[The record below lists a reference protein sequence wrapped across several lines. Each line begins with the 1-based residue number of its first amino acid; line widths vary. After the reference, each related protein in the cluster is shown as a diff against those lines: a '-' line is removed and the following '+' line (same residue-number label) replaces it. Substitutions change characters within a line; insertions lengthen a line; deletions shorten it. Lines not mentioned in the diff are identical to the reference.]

1 MGVLTQEQK
10 DGFWRDGCLVVPN
23 AVSPDLLARLRAE
36 IAGWVEQSRA
46 HTKPFGPPCV
56 DGRPRFDM
64 GKFACSR
71 ACGPAPGLASEHPD
85 AGLPKTGTARGDS

>member
-10 DGFWRDGCLVVPN
+10 DAFWRDGCLVVPN

-46 HTKPFGPPCV
+46 H
-56 DGRPRFDM
+56 
-64 GKFACSR
+64 R
-71 ACGPAPGLASEHPD
+71 AREAGAECPAPFAGRRGGGLNA
-85 AGLPKTGTARGDS
+85 

>member
-10 DGFWRDGCLVVPN
+10 DAFWRDGCLVVPN

-36 IAGWVEQSRA
+36 IAGWVDESRA

-64 GKFACSR
+64 GKEHSAEN
-71 ACGPAPGLASEHPD
+71 PALRRINNPSDISPAYLEAM
-85 AGLPKTGTARGDS
+85 R